1 EHIPAFAAQ
10 RRAVQAFIAGK
21 QRCLAEKAKEVDRMD
36 EQKSSLHRAN
46 DTQYDLLMQGLRIQ
60 IEEAKAKS
68 SERRCQLEESLQEEQ
83 ELSRHLAG
91 QEQSNKALRASLD
104 RTILQ
109 MEEVQAS
116 ILQLEAKTQLGADQD

>member
-1 EHIPAFAAQ
+1 
-10 RRAVQAFIAGK
+10 
-21 QRCLAEKAKEVDRMD
+21 
-36 EQKSSLHRAN
+36 
-46 DTQYDLLMQGLRIQ
+46 
-60 IEEAKAKS
+60 EAKAKS

-116 ILQLEAKTQLGADQD
+116 ILQLEAKTQLGADLDDRDLPELAKMYRQIELLERQRAQAREQGRITRVHLREGDE